1 MALYICPK
9 CGTTFNEPF
18 REHYDDGALK
28 ESYDTCQD
36 CGNPDFEE
44 AAQCRGCRKDMEYSK
59 LIAGEY
65 CDDCVKDAIM
75 ESGSELVYEFLQ
87 EPDVR
92 ENFAEFLAERQW
104 RPFRKRGSGNE

>member
-18 REHYDDGALK
+18 HEAYDDGALR
-28 ESYDTCQD
+28 ETYATCPV
-36 CGNPDFEE
+36 CRSMDFEP
-44 AAQCRGCRKDMEYSK
+44 AAQCKGCRADMEYGK
-59 LIAGEY
+59 LIAGAY
-65 CDDCVKDAIM
+65 CDDCIKDAIM

-92 ENFAEFLAERQW
+92 KSFAEFLAERQW